1 MSDNVTTT
9 IRELRQVDA
18 ATNTNKFY
26 RTYAVTGLQ
35 RDSGE
40 MFDVVAFHWG
50 RIGSKGQWKVETLP
64 AGRAASVAREKRATK
79 QRNGYLEHQAGG
91 AMLSI
96 VPEEIQARMGESKSY
111 STSLDLGK
119 MLADAQTMTVD
130 LMEGRATAK
139 DVAMLGERA
148 RQAEAL
154 HQDLTGR
161 LAALQALVVAGV
173 GA

>member
-9 IRELRQVDA
+9 IHELRQVDA

-35 RDSGE
+35 RDNGDF
-40 MFDVVAFHWG
+40 FDVVAFHWG
-50 RIGSKGQWKVETLP
+50 RIGSKGQWKVDTLP
-64 AGRAASVAREKRATK
+64 AGRPTSAAREKLASK
-79 QRNGYLEHQAGG
+79 MHNGYLSHPQGDAT
-91 AMLSI
+91 MSI

-111 STSLDLGK
+111 SVSLDLGK

-130 LMEGRATAK
+130 LMEGRATAA

-148 RQAEAL
+148 RKAEAL